1 MRLQLLEMMPNKV
14 TSETGQSNVDQ
25 GTLFHQVLGGL
36 IENLNG
42 DDPSL
47 LSEEGDS
54 QSQKLTQDVQNFA
67 SLLSEEDA
75 SVLQKL
81 IKDIQHL
88 VPLLSKEIEQ
98 ELEHIDPQLLENMKQ
113 VLLELENTEV
123 TNPLDLLKKLEEF
136 SSLVAESPVELEH
149 NTIQQLHQLG
159 EKLTSILGTPEAQKY
174 LRFDEFKTRPA
185 PERSEIVP
193 EPTKTVPERPESLRA
208 VQPENEWPKIVDSTE
223 KQKQS
228 PIVQL
233 TKSSSLQLVNNQMSR
248 EQQLN
253 LGLIFGRQAYQEH
266 AAPRISIDRDSPF
279 NMGLT
284 EAHTKQYLSR
294 LLDDGVQEPEG
305 RALVRK
311 LVSVLRNA
319 HFSNTHQTKQLTIRL
334 YPEHLGM
341 LRVEL
346 FQKEGEMVARIIAS
360 TQMAKKLLDSNLQQ
374 LKHGL
379 VNHNIQIEKVDVT
392 HQPNI
397 EKHPYFDG
405 KQGQNEQQE
414 EQHSEQTHKEKKEK
428 NEQHFSIVLNDAI
441 FETEV

>member
-14 TSETGQSNVDQ
+14 TSETGQANVDQ

-36 IENLNG
+36 IKNLNG

-67 SLLSEEDA
+67 SLLSEEDG

-136 SSLVAESPVELEH
+136 ISLVAESPVEHEH

-185 PERSEIVP
+185 PERSEIVSELTKTVP

-208 VQPENEWPKIVDSTE
+208 VQPENEWPKVADSTE
-223 KQKQS
+223 KHKES

-233 TKSSSLQLVNNQMSR
+233 AKSRSLQPVNNQVSR

-305 RALVRK
+305 
-311 LVSVLRNA
+311 
-319 HFSNTHQTKQLTIRL
+319 
-334 YPEHLGM
+334 EHL
-341 LRVEL
+341 
-346 FQKEGEMVARIIAS
+346 
-360 TQMAKKLLDSNLQQ
+360 
-374 LKHGL
+374 
-379 VNHNIQIEKVDVT
+379 
-392 HQPNI
+392 
-397 EKHPYFDG
+397 
-405 KQGQNEQQE
+405 
-414 EQHSEQTHKEKKEK
+414 
-428 NEQHFSIVLNDAI
+428 
-441 FETEV
+441 